1 MATKMTSQ
9 QQGPIT
15 DEYHADPEKVCERLN
30 QLRSTELVSYLQYKQ
45 HAYMA
50 VSLMGPGVADEF
62 IEHSN
67 EELEHA
73 DKLAKRIQAL
83 GGVPIFD
90 PQEIARQIT
99 GLHVT
104 PAQGATLEDMVRE
117 DLELERTQVKAY
129 TSFIREIGEKD
140 IVTRRLLED
149 ILEATE
155 DHAAEMYDLLQ
166 QRADTREQP
175 ARSSSARMNA

>member
-1 MATKMTSQ
+1 MATSTTSQ

-129 TSFIREIGEKD
+129 TAFIREVGDKD

-166 QRADTREQP
+166 SRADTREQQTKSA
-175 ARSSSARMNA
+175 ARG

>member
-1 MATKMTSQ
+1 MATKASS

-50 VSLMGPGVADEF
+50 VSLMGPGVATEF

-129 TSFIREIGEKD
+129 TAFIREIGDKD

-166 QRADTREQP
+166 SRADTREQP
-175 ARSSSARMNA
+175 AKSTARG